1 MNLQKS
7 AVIDT
12 PVRRL
17 IEMTFADQSNLDQAA
32 ELLTFR
38 VPVGLEGSPRLQ
50 EAQLEGL
57 RLIRKTIDGE
67 IHRLEQI
74 GSQED

>member
-1 MNLQKS
+1 MKLQKS

-12 PVRRL
+12 PIRRL
-17 IEMTFADQSNLDQAA
+17 IEMTFADQSNLDQAS

-38 VPVGLEGSPRLQ
+38 IPVAPEGSPPLRQ
-50 EAQLEGL
+50 VQLEAL
-57 RLIRKTIDGE
+57 HLVRKTIDGE

-74 GSQED
+74 GGQND

>member
-1 MNLQKS
+1 MQLLKS

-17 IEMTFADQSNLDQAA
+17 IEMTFADQPNLDQAS

-38 VPVGLEGSPRLQ
+38 VPVAPEGSPQLRQ
-50 EAQLEGL
+50 VQLEAL
-57 RLIRKTIDGE
+57 HLVRKTIDGE

-74 GSQED
+74 GNQDN